1 MPAISCSFGFSGP
14 QGTGAP
20 AGPDPEGT
28 IQRGLRSRLLLTP
41 VLRPHPARSWTGRP
55 PSLGSPGGPAAVRA
69 RDTKASS
76 IHRRW
81 ITSDVAVSDM
91 GDRYDSRGP
100 WLARLP
106 TKASLVAGAIIA
118 VSGVAS
124 MSLAASAHAAPLQ
137 QSSGTANLV
146 PVTLASST
154 APRADSPAPLLSVTT
169 HSPSVPRYQQFSYQT
184 GTIPGL
190 ASNVREQVTT
200 QIQDMVQR
208 AVTAARTTSRT
219 TCPVGSDPC
228 GIFRQKLRT
237 YTCSTGLLCITQE
250 VGLLRPG
257 MNSSQQW
264 VDTLVLDAH
273 TGEARP
279 LKEFVPRAAMPAFLA
294 ATTGSVR
301 SHLATDGIA
310 SDPFWNDPIKRS
322 QLRAWIPTRAGL
334 RVWFD
339 KYSAGPG
346 SMGVVQVLVPW
357 VPGSG
362 PAPR

>member
-1 MPAISCSFGFSGP
+1 
-14 QGTGAP
+14 
-20 AGPDPEGT
+20 
-28 IQRGLRSRLLLTP
+28 
-41 VLRPHPARSWTGRP
+41 VLRPHPTGSWTSRS
-55 PSLGSPGGPAAVRA
+55 PSLGSAGGPAAVRA

-91 GDRYDSRGP
+91 RDQHDSRGP
-100 WLARLP
+100 WLARMP
-106 TKASLVAGAIIA
+106 TKVSLVAGVIIA
-118 VSGVAS
+118 LSS
-124 MSLAASAHAAPLQ
+124 MSTMSSIALAASAHAAPLR

-146 PVTLASST
+146 PATLASST

-190 ASNVREQVTT
+190 PTNVRKQVET

-208 AVTAARTTSRT
+208 AVTAARTPSRT

-250 VGLLRPG
+250 IGLLRPG

-273 TGEARP
+273 TGEARS
-279 LKEFVPRAAMPAFLA
+279 LKEFVPRAVMPAFLA